1 MMLANTIADKMV
13 NVEHPV
19 PVTPEGAGLYVHVPF
34 CEQKCEYCDFY
45 SLTQLDQIE
54 AFTEALLTEME
65 LRAPQFSGVQF
76 STVFFGGGTPSLLS
90 PAQLTR
96 IWQRMATLFDIHPN
110 AECSIESNPGTLS
123 FEKLQTFRDLGFN
136 RLSMGVQS
144 FNPDEL
150 KFLGRIHNVA
160 DVLENFANA
169 RKAGFRNI
177 NIDLMTA
184 FPGISHDS
192 FLRSLAQAKALAPEH
207 IACYTLIFEPGTVFF
222 KRMQRGELTPMAEE
236 DEAGYYELA
245 AEILGEAGY
254 QQYEISN
261 FARETALICRH
272 NLAYWQHRPYLGM
285 GPSAHSFY
293 NNARFSNKRSLAVYL
308 KNLSVRQLAEDF
320 REELTHEQLKFEY
333 IFLNLRLKEGMR
345 FDRFA
350 QQFGSDFRIEFAA
363 TIAKLQSEGLIETSD
378 SHLRLSTKGWMLA
391 DEVAAYF

>member
-1 MMLANTIADKMV
+1 MFSKIIHRPVLAIV
-13 NVEHPV
+13 LSV
-19 PVTPEGAGLYVHVPF
+19 
-34 CEQKCEYCDFY
+34 
-45 SLTQLDQIE
+45 II
-54 AFTEALLTEME
+54 LLT
-65 LRAPQFSGVQF
+65 G
-76 STVFFGGGTPSLLS
+76 LL
-90 PAQLTR
+90 AL
-96 IWQRMATLFDIHPN
+96 
-110 AECSIESNPGTLS
+110 
-123 FEKLQTFRDLGFN
+123 N
-136 RLSMGVQS
+136 RLPKSQFPEIAPTTVNIFIAYPGAS
-144 FNPDEL
+144 
-150 KFLGRIHNVA
+150 A
-160 DVLENFANA
+160 DVLVKSTLITLENALNGVQGMRYMA
-169 RKAGFRNI
+169 TDATSAGEATIR
-177 NIDLMTA
+177 
-184 FPGISHDS
+184 
-192 FLRSLAQAKALAPEH
+192 
-207 IACYTLIFEPGTVFF
+207 LIFEPGTVFF